1 LLWGVA
7 LVVLAA
13 RPASAQMFEAI
24 GIRAQGMAGAFVAVA
39 DDSTATWW
47 NPAGLASGSYFSG
60 VVERSYAPRSQED
73 ATLGVSF
80 AIPSLG
86 LSYYRLRMSEIGPT
100 GPASADRQAGDTAV
114 ERPTVVLNQVGATFG
129 QSVGEHLVIASTFK
143 LVRADAIKGDVD
155 VGAMVKFGAARVGL
169 VVKHLHQPDV
179 LANGVRLEAFD
190 RQVRIGAAY
199 VPVPAALTVNAA
211 LDADLTTTPTAF
223 GSARRLAGG
232 GEVWIRRRLGVR
244 GGISVNTID
253 ELRQSL
259 SAGASV
265 AFQMGLFI
273 DGHITRGDD
282 QATEGWGVDLRVTF

>member
-1 LLWGVA
+1 MCGAA
-7 LVVLAA
+7 LVFFAA
-13 RPASAQMFEAI
+13 RPASAQIFETI
-24 GIRAQGMAGAFVAVA
+24 GVRAQGMAGAFVAVA

-47 NPAGLASGSYFSG
+47 NPAGLASGAYFSG
-60 VVERSYAPRSQED
+60 IVERGYARAPHED

-80 AIPSLG
+80 SVPSLG
-86 LSYYRLRMSEIGPT
+86 LSYYRLRVSEIGPT
-100 GPASADRQAGDTAV
+100 GPAAGNRQPGETV
-114 ERPTVVLNQVGATFG
+114 GRPTVVLNQVGATVG
-129 QSVGEHLVIASTFK
+129 QSVGEHLVIASTLK
-143 LVRADAIKGDVD
+143 LVRADAIKGDLD

-190 RQVRIGAAY
+190 RQVRVGAAY

-211 LDADLTTTPTAF
+211 VDADLSATPTAF
-223 GSARRLAGG
+223 GNARHLAAGG
-232 GEVWIRRRLGVR
+232 ELWIRRRLGVR
-244 GGISVNTID
+244 GGISVNTVD

-265 AFQMGLFI
+265 AFQTGLFV

-282 QATEGWGVDLRVTF
+282 EATQGWGLDLRVTF